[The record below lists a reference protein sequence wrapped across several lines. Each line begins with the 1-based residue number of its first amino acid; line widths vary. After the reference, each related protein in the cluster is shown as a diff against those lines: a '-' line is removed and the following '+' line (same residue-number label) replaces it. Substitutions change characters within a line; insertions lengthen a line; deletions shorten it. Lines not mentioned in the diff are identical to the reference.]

1 MPNRIASAPAATK
14 SGHIRGGPLG
24 RVATLT
30 GVLAFVI
37 FSVFPLYWMFVQA
50 LQPESER
57 FAFPPKL
64 IPQKI
69 SLDGFINAVTGHDVL
84 LWIGN
89 SIVVAGVSTV
99 LVLLVAAWGAYA
111 ISRFQSRGITIA
123 SFLILATQMIPS
135 VVLMIPLFKAF
146 QSLGL
151 VGGLEGLIV
160 ANLVFNLPIAV
171 WMLKSVF
178 DSVPIELEDAARVDG
193 CNRLTLLFRITMP
206 LALPGV
212 LATGIFAFIEAWQEY
227 LMTRVLIS
235 DPSKWVGSIGIASF
249 FGEYGTPWNQVM
261 ATSLIFSIPPIV
273 LFLLV
278 QNRFVEGMAGGVKG

>member
-1 MPNRIASAPAATK
+1 MSSQIANAPAATK
-14 SGHIRGGPLG
+14 SGHVGGGLPG
-24 RVATLT
+24 RVATLI
-30 GVLAFVI
+30 GVLIFVI

-64 IPQKI
+64 IPQEV
-69 SLDGFINAVTGHDVL
+69 SLDGFISAVTGHDVL

-111 ISRFQSRGITIA
+111 ISRFQSRGMTMA

-193 CNRLTLLFRITMP
+193 CNRLTLLLRITMP

-261 ATSLIFSIPPIV
+261 ATSLIFSIPPII